1 MQHVNGHIPLHR
13 RELAQVAEQ
22 VLQHGLLLL
31 RAVGEL
37 IQPVW
42 NTSPSSTK
50 IAMDIHFFPC
60 SISFTYWEEM
70 PRRSASSSLLIR
82 ASFRLWYTRSPTAFC
97 SASFF
102 SLSSIVSHPLSQT
115 LDID

>member
-31 RAVGEL
+31 RAV
-37 IQPVW
+37 
-42 NTSPSSTK
+42 